1 MPPPQTN
8 IPLPPGHMI
17 DGYRFERQISMGGF
31 SIVYLAYDSQGTP
44 VAIKEY
50 LPQSL
55 AQRKVGLL
63 PQVSAANRAAY
74 QGGMMAFYE
83 EGIAL
88 ARLNHPNVVR
98 VINFLRAND
107 TVYLVMLY
115 ERGRTLHEQIRKRPG
130 EFTEN
135 FLRGAFLRL
144 LSGLREVHTNKL
156 LHLDIKPSN
165 IWLRTDGNPVL
176 IDFGAARQSLQKTD
190 PELRPVYTPGY
201 AAPEQ
206 YTSHES
212 YGDQGPWTDVYAVGA
227 SMYACLAAAA
237 PQPADLRLQKDQL
250 VPAVERWAGQY
261 SPQLLDTIDQCLRL
275 DPLSRPQSAFALQRL
290 LAAVPPSDPSQ
301 ETP

>member
-1 MPPPQTN
+1 MPPLQTS
-8 IPLPPGHMI
+8 IPLPAGHVI
-17 DGYRFERQISMGGF
+17 DGFRFERQLSMGGF
-31 SIVYLAYDSQGTP
+31 SIVYLAYDPQGIP

-55 AQRKVGLL
+55 AERKIGLV
-63 PQVSAANRAAY
+63 PQVKAENRQAY

-88 ARLNHPNVVR
+88 ARLKHPNVVR

-115 ERGRTLHEQIRKRPG
+115 ERGRTLHEHIRKHPG
-130 EFTEN
+130 GFSESFM
-135 FLRGAFLRL
+135 RGVFMRL
-144 LSGLREVHTNKL
+144 LAGLREVHANKL

-165 IWLRTDGNPVL
+165 IWLRVDGNPVL
-176 IDFGAARQSLQKTD
+176 IDFGAARQSLQRTD

-206 YTSHES
+206 YGKF
-212 YGDQGPWTDVYAVGA
+212 GDQGPWTDVYAVGA

-237 PQPADLRLQKDQL
+237 PQPADLRAIDDKL
-250 VPAVERWAGQY
+250 VPARQRWEGLY
-261 SPQLLDTIDQCLRL
+261 SAQLLDTIDQCLQL
-275 DPLSRPQSAFALQRL
+275 DSLARPQSAFSLQRM
-290 LAAVPPSDPSQ
+290 LAAPPSPQQ
-301 ETP
+301 EHS